1 MDKEKFMLY
10 YSFIINTLFLFI
22 LVFGGIIFADSNG
35 VWHRAED
42 VQGGIF
48 GSDENVI
55 SYTFNSDVYFNSY
68 LRSGIYYINIDEI
81 TALNDLRSEKITAN
95 SAEINGD
102 LNVTGILSSGKII
115 LIDIVIVNSACTP
128 NGILARDLNGLLLSC
143 QLGSWKIIESAW
155 SKAASQCTT
164 NGWVYTGGS
173 CQQIS
178 SFTVSSP
185 PPSPS
190 SCPSSSGCYG
200 YCILPAAEHGT
211 HYNVMVDITLYY
223 NTCNNGVWING

>member
-1 MDKEKFMLY
+1 MSTEKFMIL
-10 YSFIINTLFLFI
+10 YSFIINTFMLFV

-42 VQGGIF
+42 IQGGAF
-48 GSDENVI
+48 GSDENVVN
-55 SYTFNSDVYFNSY
+55 YTFNNDVYFNSY
-68 LRSGIYYINIDEI
+68 IRSGIYYIDIEGI
-81 TALNDLRSEKITAN
+81 TALNDLRSEKITSN
-95 SAEINGD
+95 SGEINGN
-102 LNVTGILSSGKII
+102 LTVSGVLSSGKIRI
-115 LIDIVIVNSACTP
+115 LDIVTLNSACTP
-128 NGILARDLNGLLLSC
+128 NGILAKDLNGLLLSC

-155 SKAASQCTT
+155 SQAASLCTA

-178 SFTVSSP
+178 SFAGSAS
-185 PPSPS
+185 PSPS
-190 SCPSSSGCYG
+190 PCGPSGNGCYG
-200 YCILPAAEHGT
+200 YCVLPAAEHGT